1 MANKQIKD
9 FGAITNGTGSSILI
23 QNDTTG
29 TYNKISAENI
39 ASAATV
45 LSKAITAQE
54 DITIQG
60 QLILDSNYNTPPPP
74 SIFKSTGVDFSG
86 SDAGI
91 IELDFT
97 SDISGS
103 EVWGLKIKSGSAD
116 WGIKSNGMVQAHHLM
131 LDYYKNIC
139 DMSAV
144 KYESSNGNNWVG
156 FGGGIFE
163 ADISKDS
170 NFEDVWG
177 LKITS
182 GSDAWGVK
190 ANGDAVIRNFEANTL
205 DSNQI
210 NLVDMNASIIEEST
224 ILMSNHGG
232 GFSPASLEIQ
242 NSDGATSLKIPPNL
256 LAEKYLNMSAAAD
269 GGVPIGGTYL
279 QVDSLSNPTSAV
291 WSVRLI

>member
-1 MANKQIKD
+1 LN
-9 FGAITNGTGSSILI
+9 
-23 QNDTTG
+23 
-29 TYNKISAENI
+29 
-39 ASAATV
+39 
-45 LSKAITAQE
+45 
-54 DITIQG
+54 
-60 QLILDSNYNTPPPP
+60 LIL
-74 SIFKSTGVDFSG
+74 
-86 SDAGI
+86 
-91 IELDFT
+91 
-97 SDISGS
+97 
-103 EVWGLKIKSGSAD
+103 IKSGSAD